1 MMLECKKTNGA
12 ALLFSLVDRRSFQE
26 LEKWVDELKNAILS
40 TKSPPIVI
48 FGTKSDLTDKRC
60 VSHDKAL
67 ELQISMDIHIL
78 KHLLRHVKI
87 YLKPCPCLSSRFLIM
102 HEKTN
107 HHQFQS
113 QLMLRKS
120 QSRKADVDF
129 LFSIFGILDFL
140 LSECFCFFVSS
151 FNIPKR
157 WYKLFFFQ
165 FVLCFLFLFFANQ

>member
-1 MMLECKKTNGA
+1 MMLECKNTNGA

-67 ELQISMDIHIL
+67 ELEISMDIHIL

-140 LSECFCFFVSS
+140 LSECFCF
-151 FNIPKR
+151 
-157 WYKLFFFQ
+157 
-165 FVLCFLFLFFANQ
+165 LFLLSIFPKNGKKK